1 MPIKSKFVRLSIL
14 TLFIF
19 MLSAIAT
26 VPVYADGETPPV
38 EPPAVVEPVEPIE
51 PPAQEESFPVVEEVP
66 TTETV
71 ESILAEVPQDTEVI
85 VLNEEGETIPLATE
99 EAVAIITNGDPM
111 WCPTGITPGGAGCT
125 AAFNYFNGAGGLLA
139 VISNKTVAGTIWI
152 ADSYTGNVGT
162 TAGVDGEVNAVTLD
176 GSLGTTANF
185 ALTIEGGWSGVLG
198 STTIIGTSEFNVP
211 LIITN
216 WNADITISNI
226 TIQGT
231 TGANAL
237 QVFTTKNIILTN
249 VQSNNNNGRG
259 ALLQNDSGT
268 GNITVTNSQFNGNGI
283 TDGEG
288 LHAESKGTI
297 TLKDVTASSNG
308 GVNGYGVYLYNGFSA
323 TPKSITL
330 TGTNTFNNNDK
341 DGLFISSDG
350 VITLNNIIATGNNGS
365 GASLLNNTNA
375 AVPNGIT
382 LTGTNLFND
391 NAAVGLNITTFG
403 PIKISNIY
411 ANSNGSAGA
420 QIVNDS
426 SNTLQP
432 VTFTGTNEFKYNG
445 SAGLGV
451 FSKGQ
456 ITLSNISANSN
467 GGPAGAYLITMN
479 GTSASGV
486 TITGTNFFNLN
497 AVNGL
502 EIQTKGAVLLNAI
515 TANGNSG
522 IGTYIVNGNGASLKN
537 VTITGFNSFSNNADD
552 GLRIVSSG
560 IITLNNITASF
571 NNLGGTNGDGVNLDN
586 TLSGVSVP
594 KAVVLAGTNEFNAN
608 DGYGLYI
615 NTFGAV
621 TTNNVTANE
630 NGQGASGYG
639 VYIENSN
646 ATLPQT
652 VTLNGTN
659 KFNDNAN
666 YGLFVNSKGAI
677 RTNAVTANGNGANG
691 VFLQNNGGTATSK
704 VTMTGVNVISNNM
717 LTNLSISSSGAVL
730 LNSITANSSVNDNG
744 ADIFNTAATSASVT
758 LTGTNTFSSNSDNG
772 LMISSD
778 GAITISNLTA
788 SNNGPNGSFG
798 AWLVNT
804 TSPTKAGITLTGLN
818 SFTSNSGAGVVGLQV
833 DSLGN
838 IKINSVTASFNGGK
852 GIQIDNSFAGAIG
865 SVTLS
870 GTNIFQ
876 SNGDSNL
883 QIISKGMVSLSNITS
898 TGAQNSGNG
907 ASIDNTVLSPL
918 LPKTVTISGTNVFSG
933 NAGVGLAVLS
943 TGAITLN
950 NVTAE
955 SNGLQGTYL
964 SNSTAPTPA
973 GVTLTGTNKF
983 NSNGGVQG
991 LYLET
996 KGLISIANITASG
1009 NTAGEGA
1016 SLNNNIS
1023 GATAGVTLS
1032 GINTFSSNFTNGLTV
1047 VSNGAITISNLT
1059 VISSQNGY
1067 GASLNNIGTPS
1078 NVATPKSVTLSST
1091 NNISNNKATGLI
1103 IDTYGSVLINSLTA
1117 NYNGS
1122 VAIPGSGADIDNYV
1136 FGATTTANV
1145 TLTGTNTF
1153 TGNYV
1158 KGLLVE
1164 SFGTIKIS
1172 NLTANST
1179 STSRGAE
1186 LNNKNALSNASGVTL
1201 TGVNKFIGNGSD
1213 GLFIESKGTVTL
1225 NTVTATG
1232 NVDSG
1237 VSINNTFAGNLAVK
1251 PVTLIGTHDFSNNFN
1266 GLLITTYGL
1275 VTASNVTASN
1285 NTGAV
1290 GVSVYSNGVAPAT
1303 PAGVNF
1309 TGTNVFNNNAA
1320 GNGLLIIA
1328 KGKITLNN
1336 ITTNNNG
1343 FSGLDILNNG
1353 VALTSGVTV
1362 TGYGFFNNNGDN
1374 GATIVSTGPVN
1385 LTKITGDQNG
1395 QSGLVVQTSGAFTL
1409 TCGSFNL
1416 NTWYG
1421 WEANNTVTLATL
1433 KGVFTAGNGL
1443 GDFNNLALSTVTV
1456 RNCPLP

>member
-1 MPIKSKFVRLSIL
+1 MPVKSKFVRLSIL
-14 TLFIF
+14 VVFIF
-19 MLSAIAT
+19 MLSAVAT
-26 VPVYADGETPPV
+26 VPAYADGETPPV
-38 EPPAVVEPVEPIE
+38 EPPAVVEPVEPPI
-51 PPAQEESFPVVEEVP
+51 QEETAPAVEEVP
-66 TTETV
+66 AAETV

-85 VLNEEGETIPLATE
+85 VLNEEGEALPLATE
-99 EAVAIITNGDPM
+99 EAAVIITNGDPM
-111 WCPTGITPGGAGCT
+111 WCPTGVTPGGAGCT

-139 VISNKTVAGTIWI
+139 VIANKTVAGTIWI

-176 GSLGTTANF
+176 GSLGTTTNF
-185 ALTIEGGWSGVLG
+185 ALTIKGGWSGVLG

-226 TIQGT
+226 TIQGA
-231 TGANAL
+231 TGTNAL
-237 QVFTTKNIILTN
+237 QVFTTKNIVLTN
-249 VQSNNNNGRG
+249 VQSNNNTGRG

-268 GNITVTNSQFNGNGI
+268 GNITVTNSQFNGNGT

-288 LHAESKGTI
+288 LRAESKGTI
-297 TLKDVTASSNG
+297 TLKDITANLNG
-308 GVNGYGVYLYNGFSA
+308 GVNGYGVYLYNRFAA
-323 TPKSITL
+323 TPKPITL
-330 TGTNTFNNNDK
+330 TGTNTFNNNDV
-341 DGLFISSDG
+341 DGLYISSDG
-350 VITLNNIIATGNNGS
+350 VITLNNIIATGNSGS
-365 GASLLNNTNA
+365 GASLVNNTNA

-391 NAAVGLNITTFG
+391 NTAVGLNVTTFG
-403 PIKISNIY
+403 PIKVSNIY

-420 QIVNDS
+420 QVINDS

-432 VTFTGTNEFKYNG
+432 VTFTGSNEFKYNG

-456 ITLSNISANSN
+456 ITLNNISANSN
-467 GGPAGAYLITMN
+467 GGPAGAYLVTMN

-486 TITGTNFFNLN
+486 TITGTNSFNLN

-502 EIQTKGAVLLNAI
+502 EIQTKGTVLLNAI

-537 VTITGFNSFSNNADD
+537 VTITGFNSFSSNADD

-571 NNLGGTNGDGVNLDN
+571 NNLGGTNGDGVYLDN

-594 KAVVLAGTNEFNAN
+594 KAVVLVGTNEFNAN

-615 NTFGAV
+615 STFGAV
-621 TTNNVTANE
+621 TTNNITANE

-639 VYIENSN
+639 VYVENSN

-691 VFLQNNGGTATSK
+691 VFLQNNGGTATSS
-704 VTMTGVNVISNNM
+704 VTMTGVNEISGNT

-744 ADIFNTAATSASVT
+744 ADIFNTAATSAAVT
-758 LTGTNTFSSNSDNG
+758 LTGINSFSSNSDNG

-798 AWLVNT
+798 AWLSNP
-804 TSPTKAGITLTGLN
+804 TSPTKAGVTLTGVN
-818 SFTSNSGAGVVGLQV
+818 SFVSNSGAGVAGLMI

-838 IKINSVTASFNGGK
+838 VVISSVTASFNGGK
-852 GIQIDNSFAGAIG
+852 GVVINNSSFAGAIG

-870 GTNIFQ
+870 GTNVFK

-883 QIISKGMVSLSNITS
+883 QITSKGVVSLSNITS
-898 TGAQNSGNG
+898 TGSQNSGNG

-918 LPKTVTISGTNVFSG
+918 LPKTVTLSGTNVFSG
-933 NAGVGLAVLS
+933 NSGVGLAVLS
-943 TGAITLN
+943 TGLITLN

-964 SNSTAPTPA
+964 SNSTATTPA

-983 NSNGGVQG
+983 NSNSGSVG
-991 LYLET
+991 LYIET
-996 KGLISIANITASG
+996 RGLISIANITASS

-1016 SLNNNIS
+1016 SLYNNIS

-1047 VSNGAITISNLT
+1047 ISNGAITISNLT
-1059 VISSQNGY
+1059 VILSQNGY

-1078 NVATPKSVTLSST
+1078 NVATPKSVTLSGT

-1122 VAIPGSGADIDNYV
+1122 IATPGSGADIDNYV
-1136 FGATTTANV
+1136 LGATVTANV

-1164 SFGTIKIS
+1164 SFGAISIS

-1213 GLFIESKGTVTL
+1213 GLFVESKGTVTL

-1232 NVDSG
+1232 NIDSG
-1237 VSINNTFAGNLAVK
+1237 VSIDNTFAGNLAPK
-1251 PVTLIGTHDFSNNFN
+1251 PVTLIGTHDFSSNFN

-1275 VTASNVTASN
+1275 VTAGNVTASN

-1290 GVSVYSNGVAPAT
+1290 GVSVYSDGVAPAT

-1343 FSGLDILNNG
+1343 FSGLDILNSG

-1385 LTKITGDQNG
+1385 LTKITGDQNA

-1443 GDFNNLALSTVTV
+1443 GDSNNLALSTVTV